1 MKKEGTDIKQNNTL
15 KVIVDINREINMSQ
29 VLFQNI

>member
-1 MKKEGTDIKQNNTL
+1 MKKEDTDIKLNNTL
-15 KVIVDINREINMSQ
+15 KVIVYINRKINMSQ

>member
-1 MKKEGTDIKQNNTL
+1 MKKEGTDIKLNNTL
-15 KVIVDINREINMSQ
+15 KVIVYINREINMSQ

>member
-15 KVIVDINREINMSQ
+15 KVIVYINREINMSQ

>member
-1 MKKEGTDIKQNNTL
+1 MKKEGTDIKQNNAL
-15 KVIVDINREINMSQ
+15 KVIVYINREINMSQ

>member
-1 MKKEGTDIKQNNTL
+1 MKKEGTDIKLNNTL
-15 KVIVDINREINMSQ
+15 KVIVYINRKINMSQ

>member
-1 MKKEGTDIKQNNTL
+1 MKKEGTDIKQNYTL
-15 KVIVDINREINMSQ
+15 KVIVYINREINMSQ

>member
-1 MKKEGTDIKQNNTL
+1 MKKEDIDIKLNNTL
-15 KVIVDINREINMSQ
+15 KVIVYINREINMSQ